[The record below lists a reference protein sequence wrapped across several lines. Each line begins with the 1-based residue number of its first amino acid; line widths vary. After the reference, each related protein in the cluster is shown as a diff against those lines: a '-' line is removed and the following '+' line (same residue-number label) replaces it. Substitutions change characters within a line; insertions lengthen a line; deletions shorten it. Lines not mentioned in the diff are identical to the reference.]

1 MSQINSFPSEKSEN
15 LFHDSFNLNDGVNR
29 TNAGF
34 SKSQKSSE
42 KKQKDLEVPNII
54 FKINKN

>member
-1 MSQINSFPSEKSEN
+1 MSQTNSFPSEKSKN
-15 LFHDSFNLNDGVNR
+15 LFHDSFNPNEGVNR

-34 SKSQKSSE
+34 SQSQKINK